1 MNRDDLVENLGTI
14 ARSGTSA
21 FLEQL
26 GKDDK
31 SAVSVIG
38 QFGVGF
44 YAAYMVAERVEVT
57 SRRAGADA
65 TWRWTSEGRG
75 EFTVERLAGDD
86 ARGGRGTSVQLPL
99 RKSEDEFLAPARTRN
114 SVQTYRS
121 EEHTSELQ
129 SLMSNT

>member
-44 YAAYMVAERVEVT
+44 YAAYMVAERVELT
-57 SRRAGADA
+57 SRRSRPAA
-65 TWRWTSEGRG
+65 TRRG
-75 EFTVERLAGDD
+75 TPDRRGDFPRER
-86 ARGGRGTSVQLPL
+86 RGGHGPPGGACTRRTPTPT
-99 RKSEDEFLAPARTRN
+99 RAR
-114 SVQTYRS
+114 
-121 EEHTSELQ
+121 
-129 SLMSNT
+129 

>member
-57 SRRAGADA
+57 SRRAGEDA
-65 TWRWTSEGRG
+65 TWRWTSDGRG
-75 EFTVERLAGDD
+75 EFTVERLDGDD
-86 ARGGRGTSVQLPL
+86 ARGGRGTRVAMPDRQRVLVGNRVSGRV
-99 RKSEDEFLAPARTRN
+99 
-114 SVQTYRS
+114 
-121 EEHTSELQ
+121 EL
-129 SLMSNT
+129 